1 MKEKDILYLIFFK
14 KILVSRANYSSF
26 AATMVFQPY
35 LDEFKS
41 FVPPFVLD
49 FISELK
55 ARRLVQEISEEK
67 LFTKSQQI
75 VRQKPAI
82 ET

>member
-1 MKEKDILYLIFFK
+1 MKEKDILYVILK
-14 KILVSRANYSSF
+14 KNILVSRANYSSF

-49 FISELK
+49 FMFHELK
-55 ARRLVQEISEEK
+55 FATYPLIS
-67 LFTKSQQI
+67 LIPNFIPFLLSFT
-75 VRQKPAI
+75 
-82 ET
+82 